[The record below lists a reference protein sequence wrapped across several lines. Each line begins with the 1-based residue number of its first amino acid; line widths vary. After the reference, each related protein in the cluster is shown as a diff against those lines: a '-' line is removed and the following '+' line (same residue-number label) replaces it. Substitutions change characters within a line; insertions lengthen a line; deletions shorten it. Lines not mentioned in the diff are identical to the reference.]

1 MKYSTLAFTLM
12 ISTGAFAQALV
23 PPHMDLE
30 MSSAEYAAILGDEAQ
45 DGKGLSADDPRIAR
59 GIKTGARLSEW
70 IALINSGR
78 AASSAIRLTSPQTR
92 RGISI
97 DSPSIYSPA
106 TIGAD
111 TVRVMTALPAEMKA
125 VLESEGDLPG
135 TITLDDETFIKNAR
149 LVDKIYQSSARYKSL
164 DGYRYYY
171 VQAAAKDVR
180 GYNYLTKNNYTA
192 ESLRDVALIPADKVE
207 AVKNAL
213 IGICKNGNRGVNC
226 DSTVAAALKNNKLA
240 DVFTRY
246 YPAGQKLWSEFFDIP
261 ASGTRTDVIW
271 ANDVMMVPFNT
282 PAIAKFEPYL
292 RDNIHDEF
300 RFGTWAMQLNFGTF
314 ADGPRLVF
322 EAGVVPHVNGLGG
335 NEITMDSNQPI
346 EEYESQWT
354 IRHEFGHVIGLPDCY
369 HEFYDTTLQAYVN
382 YQLDIT
388 DLMCSR
394 AGNMT
399 ERIYKQLEKA
409 YKK

>member
-97 DSPSIYSPA
+97 DSPSIYSPD

-180 GYNYLTKNNYTA
+180 GYNYLTKNN
-192 ESLRDVALIPADKVE
+192 
-207 AVKNAL
+207 
-213 IGICKNGNRGVNC
+213 
-226 DSTVAAALKNNKLA
+226 
-240 DVFTRY
+240 
-246 YPAGQKLWSEFFDIP
+246 
-261 ASGTRTDVIW
+261 
-271 ANDVMMVPFNT
+271 
-282 PAIAKFEPYL
+282 
-292 RDNIHDEF
+292 
-300 RFGTWAMQLNFGTF
+300 
-314 ADGPRLVF
+314 
-322 EAGVVPHVNGLGG
+322 
-335 NEITMDSNQPI
+335 
-346 EEYESQWT
+346 
-354 IRHEFGHVIGLPDCY
+354 
-369 HEFYDTTLQAYVN
+369 
-382 YQLDIT
+382 
-388 DLMCSR
+388 
-394 AGNMT
+394 
-399 ERIYKQLEKA
+399 
-409 YKK
+409 